1 MSELLPWL
9 RVIQRR
15 RSRLLVG
22 AGLILLTLL
31 SGLGLLALSGWFITA
46 TAVTG
51 LLLAAGIQASLD
63 IYTPGGGIRGFAVT
77 RTVARYL
84 ERLYNH
90 DTVLRLLADVRIQLF
105 RGLARQ
111 SYSHLRSLR
120 GADWLNRLT
129 TDLDAMDSL
138 YLRLIAPTALALLVS
153 VGLVLVAWWLVSP
166 LLALALAVLLAAG
179 FLVATVLLHLRTG
192 DHAAAIMVQQADLRA
207 ATIEHLE
214 GQAELRAA
222 GLLPQQQQALS
233 ARADDYMAAQ
243 VVVDTRTAWHQA
255 LTGVLVNLAALTAL
269 VLGLQQMAAGAITG
283 PVAVILPL
291 ALLGLVEVYGQL
303 PEAFGRLGATL
314 TSAAR
319 LNRDSGTFVP
329 IPSPSLSPDPGPARE
344 RTDAGKDQARTGIC
358 LRNADIG
365 PAGLEPVL
373 KGLTLTLEAGDW
385 LGVVGRSG
393 SGKSSLADALA
404 GCAPLAAGQR
414 EGAPAARVA
423 YLTQQ
428 TTLLDDTLRANL
440 VPDGRPVSDETLWR
454 VLELVGLGERIA
466 ASRGRLDTWLG
477 AYGSK
482 LSGGEARRVA
492 LARVLLHPADLVIL
506 DEPFTGLDRA
516 TRERIC
522 QQLPA
527 WLEGRTVVVLAHDE
541 DALVPVR
548 QVIHLDQ
555 R

>member
-90 DTVLRLLADVRIQLF
+90 DTVLQLLADVRIQLF

-111 SYSHLRSLR
+111 SYRHLRSLR

-233 ARADDYMAAQ
+233 ARGDDYMAGQ

-255 LTGVLVNLAALTAL
+255 LAGVLVNLAALTAL

-303 PEAFGRLGATL
+303 PEAFGRLGATV

-319 LNRDSGTFVP
+319 LNRDSGPLVP
-329 IPSPSLSPDPGPARE
+329 GSGSGRE
-344 RTDAGKDQARTGIC
+344 RAGDSNDRVQTGIC

-385 LGVVGRSG
+385 LGIVGRSG

-414 EGAPAARVA
+414 EGVPAARVA

>member
-1 MSELLPWL
+1 MSVMSELLPWL

-111 SYSHLRSLR
+111 SYRHLRSLR

-129 TDLDAMDSL
+129 TDLDAMDNL

-192 DHAAAIMVQQADLRA
+192 GHAAAIMVQQADLRA

-233 ARADDYMAAQ
+233 ARADDYMAGQ
-243 VVVDTRTAWHQA
+243 VVVDTRTSWHQA
-255 LTGVLVNLAALTAL
+255 LAGALVNLAALTAL

-303 PEAFGRLGATL
+303 PEAFGRLGATV

-319 LNRDSGTFVP
+319 LNRDSGPLVP
-329 IPSPSLSPDPGPARE
+329 GSGTGRE
-344 RTDAGKDQARTGIC
+344 RAGDGNDRVQTGIC

-373 KGLTLTLEAGDW
+373 KGLTLTLEAGCW

-404 GCAPLAAGQR
+404 GGAPLAAGQR
-414 EGAPAARVA
+414 EGVPAARVA

-440 VPDGRPVSDETLWR
+440 VPNGRPVSDETLWR

-522 QQLPA
+522 QQLTA
-527 WLEGRTVVVLAHDE
+527 WLDGRTVVVLAHDE

-548 QVIHLDQ
+548 QVLHLDQ

>member
-9 RVIQRR
+9 KVIQRR

-51 LLLAAGIQASLD
+51 LLLAAGTQASID

-111 SYSHLRSLR
+111 SYRHLRSLR

-192 DHAAAIMVQQADLRA
+192 DHAAAMMAQQADLRA

-233 ARADDYMAAQ
+233 ARGGDYMAGQ

-255 LTGVLVNLAALTAL
+255 LTGVLVNLAAVTAL
-269 VLGLQQMAAGAITG
+269 VLGLQQMAAGAIAG

-303 PEAFGRLGATL
+303 PEAFGRLGATV

-319 LNRDSGTFVP
+319 LNRDSGPLVP
-329 IPSPSLSPDPGPARE
+329 DSGSGSGTGTGRE
-344 RTDAGKDQARTGIC
+344 RAGDGSDRVRTGIC

-548 QVIHLDQ
+548 QVLHLDQ